1 MPHYRFQRQV
11 IMSYEALQELEVE
24 AETEAEAF
32 ELLDPDDDD
41 WEEVHD
47 YGAVLDDICS
57 KPKLVD
63 TYE

>member
-1 MPHYRFQRQV
+1 MPTYRFQRQV
-11 IMSYEALQELEVE
+11 VMCYEALQELEVE

-47 YGAVLDDICS
+47 YGACLDDICS

-63 TYE
+63 TY